1 MSLISELRR
10 RNVLRM
16 AAAYLAG
23 SWLLLQIVETMLP
36 AFEFDDVVLRYFV
49 IILSIGFIPTMAI
62 SWAFEWTPDGLK
74 RCCTCWRKL
83 PISRWRPARLRS
95 CSRTRT
101 WTSEK
106 SQPSWALPTCS
117 KVVCKEP
124 ITACE

>member
-49 IILSIGFIPTMAI
+49 IILSIGFIPTMAV
-62 SWAFEWTPDGLK
+62 SWAFE
-74 RCCTCWRKL
+74 
-83 PISRWRPARLRS
+83 
-95 CSRTRT
+95 
-101 WTSEK
+101 
-106 SQPSWALPTCS
+106 
-117 KVVCKEP
+117 
-124 ITACE
+124 